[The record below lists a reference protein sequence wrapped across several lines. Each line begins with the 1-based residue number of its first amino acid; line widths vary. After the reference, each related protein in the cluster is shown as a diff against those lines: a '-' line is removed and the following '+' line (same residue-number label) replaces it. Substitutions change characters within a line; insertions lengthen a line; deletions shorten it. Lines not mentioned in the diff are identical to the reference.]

1 MGTLINILLG
11 FLLFMFTAV
20 TILLLGGW
28 IILQFTGTKTKEEE
42 CGCKTCDCDEPFIIE
57 GYHNGME
64 IEDDTIP
71 MLDRPLT
78 KKEVKEMNMEEQNK
92 EYNIMTARDMMTMKT
107 EITQTAS
114 PENLNKSHRG
124 KSYGS
129 PNEYGDDDFATPTKD
144 SKHNRDYINFLD
156 ELERKKKLDVTYE
169 ELRNREPLE
178 ENDPRPYR
186 K

>member
-20 TILLLGGW
+20 TIVLLGGW
-28 IILQFTGTKTKEEE
+28 IILQFTETKTKEEE

-78 KKEVKEMNMEEQNK
+78 KKELKEMNMEEQNK

-107 EITQTAS
+107 EVRQTAS
-114 PENLNKSHRG
+114 PENVNKSYRG
-124 KSYGS
+124 VSYKED
-129 PNEYGDDDFATPTKD
+129 NERMDIIGQNGNDGLHYD
-144 SKHNRDYINFLD
+144 
-156 ELERKKKLDVTYE
+156 LE
-169 ELRNREPLE
+169 NREPLE
-178 ENDPRPYR
+178 ENNPNPP
-186 K
+186 KK

>member
-20 TILLLGGW
+20 TIVLLGGW
-28 IILQFTGTKTKEEE
+28 IILQFTETKTKEEE

-78 KKEVKEMNMEEQNK
+78 KKELKEVNMEEQNK
-92 EYNIMTARDMMTMKT
+92 SYNIMSGEDMMNMKT
-107 EITQTAS
+107 EVTQTAS
-114 PENLNKSHRG
+114 PENMTKTHRG
-124 KSYGS
+124 KSYKG
-129 PNEYGDDDFATPTKD
+129 
-144 SKHNRDYINFLD
+144 KHNRDYINFLD
-156 ELERKKKLDVTYE
+156 EQERKSKKDYH
-169 ELRNREPLE
+169 NEPLE
-178 ENDPRPYR
+178 ENDPNIHQ

>member
-20 TILLLGGW
+20 TIVLLGGW
-28 IILQFTGTKTKEEE
+28 IILQFTETKTKEEE

-78 KKEVKEMNMEEQNK
+78 KKELKEMNMEEQNK

-107 EITQTAS
+107 EVSQTAS
-114 PENLNKSHRG
+114 PENMTKTHRG
-124 KSYGS
+124 VSYKG
-129 PNEYGDDDFATPTKD
+129 
-144 SKHNRDYINFLD
+144 KHNRDYINFLD
-156 ELERKKKLDVTYE
+156 EQERKSQKDYHNLKDS
-169 ELRNREPLE
+169 EPLE
-178 ENDPRPYR
+178 ENDPNIN
-186 K
+186 KK